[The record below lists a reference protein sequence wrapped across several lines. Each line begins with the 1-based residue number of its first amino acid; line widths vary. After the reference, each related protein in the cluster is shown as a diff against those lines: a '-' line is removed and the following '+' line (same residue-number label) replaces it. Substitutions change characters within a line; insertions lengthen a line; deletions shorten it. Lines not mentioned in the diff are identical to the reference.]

1 MKRPIIYDDQ
11 IPLTLDLLDQ
21 AYYSQEAVALL
32 LESVQRDSLARR
44 YGLEVYE
51 MSSPGLGVTIRRGV
65 ATGFLPEEATAY
77 GSRPASTTQNLVKL
91 GYNPSDYT
99 LTGASIPGGQADA
112 TAVVVA
118 TLSEVDDEPAILPY
132 YDPSNPGTALSG
144 PGGAGTSQDRRR
156 VCQITFSFEYGP
168 GGTVEPSLATNQIP
182 LAKFFMDSAT
192 TQLVNSGSGGANNQ
206 QEIVW
211 FDDRRHIAPYAAL
224 PDQNTFT
231 GDCTFTQSVE
241 LSGTANLDVGG
252 RIDAGSGITG
262 TTITA
267 TNTIN
272 ASQDIASYSGDI
284 LAGSGNFI
292 SGTDATAENHMVR
305 LGQFVF
311 RGAHNSTAEAG
322 YLRIP
327 AVTHQVGSPVSSD
340 FILMWGKVEPTNSTW
355 TTLTDLQGRQYG
367 VVTDSFTQGAFGANP
382 RIITAHVTRRDD
394 YTASG
399 GGALND
405 TLRGQW
411 VVDWSFS
418 PQGITFAAYPPNATL
433 MWWLIGY

>member
-51 MSSPGLGVTIRRGV
+51 MSTPGLGVTIRRGV

-77 GSRPASTTQNLVKL
+77 GSRPASTSQNLVKL

-112 TAVVVA
+112 TVIVVA
-118 TLSEVDDEPAILPY
+118 TLTEVDDEPAILPY
-132 YDPSNPGTALSG
+132 YDPANPGTALSG

-156 VCQITFSFEYGP
+156 VCQITFSFEYGS
-168 GGTVEPSLATNQIP
+168 GGSAEPTLTANQIP
-182 LAKFFMDSAT
+182 LAKFFMNSST
-192 TQLVNSGSGGANNQ
+192 TEVVNSGNGGQTNQ
-206 QEIVW
+206 QELSW
-211 FDDRRHIAPYAAL
+211 FNDRRHIAPYAAL

-305 LGQFVF
+305 LGQFIF
-311 RGAHNSTAEAG
+311 RGTQNMTVETG

-327 AVTHQVGSPVSSD
+327 TVTSSGAANDD
-340 FILMWGKVEPTNSTW
+340 FILQWGKIEAADMQPGSTNGWGVATDQLPLTFPNRCVASWASCHSVVLGPVTPPYRTAW
-355 TTLTDLQGRQYG
+355 IGDCTTT
-367 VVTDSFTQGAFGANP
+367 N
-382 RIITAHVTRRDD
+382 ITVYCA
-394 YTASG
+394 
-399 GGALND
+399 
-405 TLRGQW
+405 
-411 VVDWSFS
+411 
-418 PQGITFAAYPPNATL
+418 PEGIETF
-433 MWWLIGY
+433 WWAIGY

>member
-91 GYNPSDYT
+91 GYNSSDYT
-99 LTGASIPGGQADA
+99 LTGASLPGGQPDA
-112 TAVVVA
+112 TVFVVA

-144 PGGAGTSQDRRR
+144 PGGAGTPQDRRR
-156 VCQITFSFEYGP
+156 VCQITFSFEYGS
-168 GGTVEPSLATNQIP
+168 GAAAEPVLTSNQIP
-182 LAKFFMDSAT
+182 LAKFFMNSST
-192 TQLVNSGSGGANNQ
+192 TELVNFNNGGQTNQ
-206 QEIVW
+206 QEILW
-211 FDDRRHIAPYAAL
+211 PDDRRHIAPYAAL

-262 TTITA
+262 TTLTA

-272 ASQDIASYSGDI
+272 ASNNIASYAGDI

-292 SGTDATAENHMVR
+292 SGNDATSKNHMVR
-305 LGQFVF
+305 LGQFIF
-311 RGAHNSTAEAG
+311 RGTQNMTVEKG

-327 AVTHQVGSPVSSD
+327 TVKANGASNED
-340 FILMWGKVEPTNSTW
+340 FILQWGKIESEYMQPGSLN
-355 TTLTDLQGRQYG
+355 GYG
-367 VVTDSFTQGAFGANP
+367 VGNDQFELTFPNRCVASWASCHSMVYGTVQTPYRTAWIGDCTTTN
-382 RIITAHVTRRDD
+382 ITVYCAP
-394 YTASG
+394 SG
-399 GGALND
+399 
-405 TLRGQW
+405 
-411 VVDWSFS
+411 
-418 PQGITFAAYPPNATL
+418 IETF
-433 MWWLIGY
+433 WWAIGY